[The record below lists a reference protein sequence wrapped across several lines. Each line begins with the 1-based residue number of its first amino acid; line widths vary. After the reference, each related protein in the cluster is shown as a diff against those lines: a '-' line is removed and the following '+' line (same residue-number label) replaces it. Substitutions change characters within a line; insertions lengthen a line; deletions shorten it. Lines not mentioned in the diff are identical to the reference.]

1 MAASVVQAASM
12 KEGKGQ
18 ELEPYEKEME
28 HAKVC
33 HV

>member
-1 MAASVVQAASM
+1 MEASVVQAASM
-12 KEGKGQ
+12 KEGKGRK
-18 ELEPYEKEME
+18 LEPYEKEME

>member
-1 MAASVVQAASM
+1 MAASVVQAASG
-12 KEGKGQ
+12 KEEKGR

>member
-1 MAASVVQAASM
+1 MAASAVQGASM
-12 KEGKGQ
+12 KEGKGR

>member
-1 MAASVVQAASM
+1 MATSVVQAASM
-12 KEGKGQ
+12 KEGKGR

-28 HAKVC
+28 HAKVY

>member
-1 MAASVVQAASM
+1 MAASVVQGASM
-12 KEGKGQ
+12 KEGKGW

>member
-1 MAASVVQAASM
+1 MAPLVVQAASM
-12 KEGKGQ
+12 KEGKGR

-28 HAKVC
+28 HTKVC